1 MALEDP
7 LWIQALTYSG
17 REDRTLIE
25 AALTEGVIGR
35 GDLAVTQRAAGANMS
50 VDVAVGK
57 AAITGDDVAD
67 QGRYLVRS
75 TTVANVAIGAAP
87 GANSRIDVVVLRV
100 HDAAATGVSNTPAFA
115 VVPGVAAA
123 SPVAPAVPNGALE
136 LARVLVAAGDV
147 SVLNAKI
154 TNRRVRSVPAAGA
167 GGELGYAQTVAPH
180 SGITNEVDV
189 TGLARDVVVGA
200 GRRVRISV
208 QGNMSSSAAATR
220 CLGQIKDEA
229 GVVGRWVDTITAAAN
244 DEELGSGSAVVTPT
258 AGVHTYKATMWRVTA
273 TGTVTVLGGAFILVE
288 DIGPA

>member
-35 GDLAVTQRAAGANMS
+35 GDLAVSQRGAGANMS

-75 TTVANVAIGAAP
+75 TTVANVVIGAAP
-87 GANSRIDVVVLRV
+87 GANSRIDVVVLRI
-100 HDAAATGVSNTPAFA
+100 HDASATGVSNTPAFA
-115 VVPGVAAA
+115 VIPGVALAA
-123 SPVAPAVPNGALE
+123 PVAPAVPNGALE
-136 LARVLVAAGDV
+136 LAHVLVVAGDV

-154 TNRRVRSVPAAGA
+154 TDRRVRSVPAAGA
-167 GGELGYAQTVAPH
+167 GGELGYAQSVTVQP
-180 SGITNEVDV
+180 GITAVVDV
-189 TGLARDVVVGA
+189 TGGSKTVMVGA
-200 GRRVRISV
+200 GRRIRISG
-208 QGNMSSSAAATR
+208 QGGASSTVADDQAIGRIKEGATE
-220 CLGQIKDEA
+220 LG
-229 GVVGRWVDTITAAAN
+229 VWLYGRLPGN
-244 DEELGSGSAVVTPT
+244 GSGSAILTPT
-258 AGVHTYKATMWRVTA
+258 AGAHTYKLTIERAA
-273 TGTVTVLGGAFILVE
+273 GTGTVTLGASATNPCFILVE